1 MKLGRRKISVMCRIG
16 DECLN
21 VSEEMTILVTVK
33 LVKCLNISKE
43 MTTPQIVVKLVEC
56 CNEIV
61 V

>member
-1 MKLGRRKISVMCRIG
+1 MKLGRGKISVMCRIG
-16 DECLN
+16 GKCLN
-21 VSEEMTILVTVK
+21 VSKEMTILVTVK

-56 CNEIV
+56 CNKIV